1 MSGYGAG
8 VRRGAMAGD
17 RFTQI
22 SNALFRDP
30 RISFKA
36 KGLFGL
42 ISTHRDGWRVT
53 VAEVAR
59 CSTDGRDAVLAG
71 LKELEQ
77 YGYLIRER
85 ARRANG
91 TLGESVYA
99 ITDMPA
105 HLYDLLG
112 DSAPTLPEPQARR
125 SQPTSGSPTQAEPT
139 QADPAPKN
147 TKRKKTTKQNTSPV
161 HPSVRTAR
169 TAPAR
174 ESVSRP
180 TDPAAPPEA
189 PERIEAT
196 TGVRL
201 LLALGTRHP
210 ELLLTGPALHD
221 QGAVVTEL
229 LDLGWGAQQIE
240 HVITGR
246 PLPHPVRTSVAAII
260 AARLRAA
267 QSTPTP
273 HSVELTLSEPTT
285 AGADDRSPAE
295 ALARRVLVE
304 CAACGNPGP
313 APGEDLCPACLNWPP
328 CTTCTGPTPRRA
340 HPGSDGRCT
349 PCTLAAASQWDP
361 TAPSGT

>member
-1 MSGYGAG
+1 MNGYGTG
-8 VRRGAMAGD
+8 IRRGVMAGD

-30 RISFKA
+30 RISFKS

-53 VAEVAR
+53 VAELAR
-59 CSTDGRDAVLAG
+59 CATDGRDAVNSG

-77 YGYLIRER
+77 HGYLTRDRER
-85 ARRANG
+85 NEDG
-91 TLGESVYA
+91 TLGEAGYA

-112 DSAPTLPEPQARR
+112 DAASTVLLPQTRR
-125 SQPTSGSPTQAEPT
+125 SQPMTGNPALDNPVL
-139 QADPAPKN
+139 ADPAPKN
-147 TKRKKTTKQNTSPV
+147 TKRKKTNKQNTNPV
-161 HPSVRTAR
+161 HPSVRTA
-169 TAPAR
+169 PAR
-174 ESVSRP
+174 ENDD
-180 TDPAAPPEA
+180 TPAPAEAPEA
-189 PERIEAT
+189 PDRIEAT
-196 TGVRL
+196 AGVRL
-201 LLALGTRHP
+201 LLAIGMRHP
-210 ELLLTGPALHD
+210 NLLLTGAALRD
-221 QGAVVTEL
+221 QGQIATAL
-229 LDLGWGAQQIE
+229 LDNGWSAEQLE
-240 HVITGR
+240 HVIADR

-273 HSVELTLSEPTT
+273 HPAGLTVYERTG
-285 AGADDRSPAE
+285 AGGADRSPAE
-295 ALARRVLVE
+295 AVARRVLVE

-313 APGEDLCPACLNWPP
+313 APGEDLCPACLNWPL

-349 PCTLAAASQWDP
+349 ACTLAAASPWDP
-361 TAPSGT
+361 AAPSVT

>member
-8 VRRGAMAGD
+8 VRRGTMAGD

-53 VAEVAR
+53 VAELAK
-59 CSTDGRDAVLAG
+59 CSTDGRGAVIAG
-71 LKELEQ
+71 LKELER
-77 YGYLIRER
+77 YGYLARDR
-85 ARRANG
+85 ARRDDG
-91 TLGESVYA
+91 TLGEAVYA

-105 HLYDLLG
+105 HLYDLFG
-112 DSAPTLPEPQARR
+112 DAAPAVPAPQNRR
-125 SQPTSGSPTQAEPT
+125 SQPVSENPALDNPALANPT
-139 QADPAPKN
+139 PKN

-161 HPSVRTAR
+161 HPSVRTA
-169 TAPAR
+169 PAR
-174 ESVSRP
+174 ESASRP
-180 TDPAAPPEA
+180 TAPAAPPEA
-189 PERIEAT
+189 AQRIEAT
-196 TGVRL
+196 PGVRL

-221 QGAVVTEL
+221 QGTVVTAL
-229 LDLGWGAQQIE
+229 LDHGWGAQQIE
-240 HVITGR
+240 HVIAGR
-246 PLPHPVRTSVAAII
+246 PLPRPVHTSVAAII

-285 AGADDRSPAE
+285 AGAAERSPAE
-295 ALARRVLVE
+295 AIARRVLVE

-349 PCTLAAASQWDP
+349 PCTLAAA
-361 TAPSGT
+361 AP